1 MIVLAQVVSTAGSG
15 LVNFTNIP
23 QSFTHLQI
31 RYQGRGSY
39 SAATDNFFLRFNS
52 DTTGPYYYTYTNNN
66 WTSSTS
72 TTSSNG
78 GYMPLGNMPASTSA
92 ANYFGGG
99 IIDIYNYTSTS
110 KTKGVKVLWG
120 YDLNG
125 AGQTGHTTG
134 YWVGTAAI
142 TNIQFGAASAG
153 DATGAVA
160 TLYGIPSANTYGV
173 TAP

>member
-1 MIVLAQVVSTAGSG
+1 MIVLAQVVSTGSG
-15 LVNFTNIP
+15 FTNFINIP
-23 QSFTHLQI
+23 QNFTHLQI
-31 RYQGRGSY
+31 RYQGRGSV

-99 IIDIYNYTSTS
+99 IIDIYNYTSAS
-110 KTKGVKVLWG
+110 KTKAIKGLWG

-134 YWVGTAAI
+134 YWVGTGAI
-142 TNIQFGAASAG
+142 TNIQFGTASAV

-160 TLYGIPSANTYGV
+160 TLYGITSANTYGV
-173 TAP
+173 SAP